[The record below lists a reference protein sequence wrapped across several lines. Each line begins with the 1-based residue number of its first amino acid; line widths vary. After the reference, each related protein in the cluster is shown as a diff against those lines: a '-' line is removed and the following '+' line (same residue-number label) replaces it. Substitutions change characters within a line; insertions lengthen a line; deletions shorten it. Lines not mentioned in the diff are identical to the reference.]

1 MFYADIFNNICHHG
15 YMVAMIPRVP
25 LIPVQNRNRSTSFD
39 KSVKHVQPRSNE
51 KQTTFS
57 YLRSGR
63 GVQGETANAGSNPT
77 NIAVRRRNGFT
88 Y

>member
-1 MFYADIFNNICHHG
+1 
-15 YMVAMIPRVP
+15 MVAMIPRVP
-25 LIPVQNRNRSTSFD
+25 MIPVQNRNRTESFD
-39 KSVKHVQPRSNE
+39 KSITHVQPRSNE

-63 GVQGETANAGSNPT
+63 GVQGESVNSGSNPT
-77 NIAVRRRNGFT
+77 NISVRRRGGFT